1 MMSYT
6 HMSFTPYRLL
16 RHFSRRRQ
24 RGDRGQSFLK
34 SLPGADDDQLN
45 HVFFNSVRIPCAAN
59 LGARSASATVR
70 VGF

>member
-45 HVFFNSVRIPCAAN
+45 HVFF
-59 LGARSASATVR
+59 
-70 VGF
+70 